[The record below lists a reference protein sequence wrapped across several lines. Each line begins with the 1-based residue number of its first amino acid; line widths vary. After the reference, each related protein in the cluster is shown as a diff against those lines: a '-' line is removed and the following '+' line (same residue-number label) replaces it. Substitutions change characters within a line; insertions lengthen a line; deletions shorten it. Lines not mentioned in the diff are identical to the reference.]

1 MSGISGDYKIRAQ
14 KCILGGIINNLKL
27 NSMKYVYLLV
37 LSLIL
42 FFSCSKSGNSNNSNG
57 SLLVSVTEYQTAPFI
72 TKTVRNFTYDQNQ
85 ELGAVHTHTY
95 DTVGGQAFLDTSL
108 ITYPSNSA
116 TTPPA
121 SYDIT
126 WVMGSVNPAQGATEH
141 HLLYYDGQSRIV
153 KDSISS
159 KTDISNP
166 TPKLYTTNF
175 IYANSN
181 IIVQYLYQNP
191 SGPDINSMV
200 GLDTFMLA
208 NGNLSNTIQYNVVPL
223 DTGFYRSDSYLYSPS
238 KNPLYESTLANR
250 LGAALRFNNIGD
262 FISPYLMSQ
271 WTMNLAG
278 NNQFTRNY
286 NWVTDSLGR
295 VVQGFG
301 TYKIS
306 GQVTDY
312 WTFQY

>member
-1 MSGISGDYKIRAQ
+1 
-14 KCILGGIINNLKL
+14 
-27 NSMKYVYLLV
+27 MKYVYLSV

-42 FFSCSKSGNSNNSNG
+42 FFSCSKSGNTNNSNG

-108 ITYPSNSA
+108 ITYPSSSA

-121 SYDIT
+121 SYDII
-126 WVMGSVNPAQGATEH
+126 WVMGSVNPAQGATEN
-141 HLLYYDGQSRIV
+141 HLLYYDAQNRIV

-159 KTDISNP
+159 KTNISNSP
-166 TPKLYTTNF
+166 NLYTTNF
-175 IYANSN
+175 IYTNSN
-181 IIVQYLYQNP
+181 IIAQYLYQNP
-191 SGPDINSMV
+191 GGPDINSMV

-208 NGNLSNTIQYNVVPL
+208 NGNLSNTIQYNVVPN
-223 DTGFYRSDSYLYSPS
+223 DTSFYRGDNYLYSAS

-250 LGAALRFNNIGD
+250 LGAVLRFNNIGD

-286 NWVTDSLGR
+286 TWVTDSEGR
-295 VVQGFG
+295 IVQGFG
-301 TYKIS
+301 TDKIS

-312 WTFQY
+312 WIFQY

>member
-1 MSGISGDYKIRAQ
+1 
-14 KCILGGIINNLKL
+14 
-27 NSMKYVYLLV
+27 MKYVHLL
-37 LSLIL
+37 LFSLIL

-57 SLLVSVTEYQTAPFI
+57 SLLVSVTEYQTAPVI

-95 DTVGGQAFLDTSL
+95 DTIGGQAFLDTSL
-108 ITYPSNSA
+108 ITYPSSSA
-116 TTPPA
+116 TTPPS

-126 WVMGSVNPAQGATEH
+126 WVMGSVNPVQGATEH

-159 KTDISNP
+159 KTNISNSP
-166 TPKLYTTNF
+166 NLYTTNF

-181 IIVQYLYQNP
+181 IIAQYLYQNP
-191 SGPDINSMV
+191 NGPDINSMMA
-200 GLDTFMLA
+200 LDTFTIA
-208 NGNLSNTIQYNVVPL
+208 SGNLGNTTQYNVQPG
-223 DTGFYRSDSYLYSPS
+223 DTSFYRSDTYMYLTS

-271 WTMNLAG
+271 WTMNMGG
-278 NNQFTRNY
+278 NNQFARSYT
-286 NWVTDSLGR
+286 WASDSLGR
-295 VVQGFG
+295 VLQGFG
-301 TYKIS
+301 TDNIS
-306 GQVTDY
+306 AQVTDY
-312 WTFQY
+312 WIFQY

>member
-1 MSGISGDYKIRAQ
+1 
-14 KCILGGIINNLKL
+14 
-27 NSMKYVYLLV
+27 MKYAHLSV

-42 FFSCSKSGNSNNSNG
+42 FFSCSKSGNTNNSNG
-57 SLLVSVTEYQTAPFI
+57 SLLVSVTEYQSAPVI
-72 TKTVRNFTYDQNQ
+72 TKTVRNFSYDQNQ

-95 DTVGGQAFLDTSL
+95 DTSGGQAYLDSSL
-108 ITYPSNSA
+108 ITYPSSSA

-121 SYDIT
+121 SYDIVWLVGT
-126 WVMGSVNPAQGATEH
+126 TIPATGATEH
-141 HLLYYDGQSRIV
+141 HLLYYDGQDRII
-153 KDSISS
+153 KDSTSS
-159 KTDISNP
+159 KTVISNTNP
-166 TPKLYTTNF
+166 NLFTTYF
-175 IYANSN
+175 IYNNST
-181 IIVQYLYQNP
+181 IVAQYLY
-191 SGPDINSMV
+191 PDPNHPGFNLMNM
-200 GLDTFMLA
+200 LDTFSLF
-208 NGNLSNTIQYNVVPL
+208 NGNLANSVQYSVAVGDTSILETDAYSFSN
-223 DTGFYRSDSYLYSPS
+223 S
-238 KNPLYESTLANR
+238 KNPLYESMLANR

-271 WTMNLAG
+271 WTMNMGG

-301 TYKIS
+301 TDKIS

>member
-1 MSGISGDYKIRAQ
+1 MYF
-14 KCILGGIINNLKL
+14 GGHHNNLKL
-27 NSMKYVYLLV
+27 NSMKYVYLLI
-37 LSLIL
+37 LSLVL
-42 FFSCSKSGNSNNSNG
+42 FFSCSKSGNTNNSNG
-57 SLLVSVTEYQTAPFI
+57 SLLVSVTDYQTAPFI
-72 TKTVRNFTYDQNQ
+72 TKSVRNFTYDQNQ
-85 ELGAVHTHTY
+85 ALGAVHTYTY
-95 DTVGGQAFLDTSL
+95 DTIGGQAFLDTSL
-108 ITYPSNSA
+108 ITYPSSSA

-153 KDSISS
+153 KDSTSS

-208 NGNLSNTIQYNVVPL
+208 NGNLGNTIQYNVVPL
-223 DTGFYRSDSYLYSPS
+223 DTGFYRSDSYLYSAS

>member
-1 MSGISGDYKIRAQ
+1 
-14 KCILGGIINNLKL
+14 
-27 NSMKYVYLLV
+27 MKYVHLSV

-42 FFSCSKSGNSNNSNG
+42 FFSCSKSGNTNNSNG
-57 SLLVSVTEYQTAPFI
+57 SLLVSVTEYQTAPVI

-95 DTVGGQAFLDTSL
+95 DTLGGQAFLDTSL
-108 ITYPSNSA
+108 ITYPSSSP

-126 WVMGSVNPAQGATEH
+126 WVMGSVNPVQGASEH
-141 HLLYYDGQSRIV
+141 HLLSYDAQNRIV

-181 IIVQYLYQNP
+181 IIAQYLYQNP

-200 GLDTFMLA
+200 SLDTFMLS
-208 NGNLSNTIQYNVVPL
+208 NGNLGNTIQYNVQPG
-223 DTGFYRSDSYLYSPS
+223 DTSFYRSDGYLFSNS
-238 KNPLYESTLANR
+238 KNPLYETTLANR
-250 LGAALRFNNIGD
+250 LGAVLRFNNIGD

-286 NWVTDSLGR
+286 TWVTDSEGR
-295 VVQGFG
+295 IVQGFG
-301 TYKIS
+301 TDKVS